1 MEDTMQPADL
11 TPSEQRAVML
21 ETHTPAYARTIE
33 NRRAIDDIYRESRQL
48 KRITGMRH
56 QVMPMIPFESTF
68 VSGLNVPQNLHICVA
83 DKGEP
88 VEGQLWSG
96 IGAHQKLRGR
106 ALRGLEA
113 RNV

>member
-1 MEDTMQPADL
+1 MQP
-11 TPSEQRAVML
+11 TVPTRREHRTIML
-21 ETHTPAYARTIE
+21 EEQTPAYARTIE

-48 KRITGMRH
+48 KTITGMQH
-56 QVMPMIPFESTF
+56 NVMPMIPFNEKY
-68 VSGLNVPQNLHICVA
+68 VSGLNVPANLIICVA

-96 IGAHQKLRGR
+96 IGAHQKLRNK